1 MKDLVNKMS
10 RYCHNTSLGLL
21 FIRLAAGSVFF
32 MHGWSKIHNFAGVTG
47 MMQHLGVFAPG
58 FMGPF
63 VAWVEVIGGLML
75 ILGIV
80 TRVAAVALAIDML
93 FAILLT
99 GLGRGWGPH
108 ELELVLMAASLGI
121 ALTGSG
127 KYALY
132 KMECKNCLGMVC
144 DGKDCGQMAK

>member
-1 MKDLVNKMS
+1 MKMMVNRLS
-10 RYCHNTSLGLL
+10 RTFHNQSLGLL
-21 FIRLAAGSVFF
+21 LIRLAAGAVFF

-80 TRVAAVALAIDML
+80 TRVAAVALAIDMIA
-93 FAILLT
+93 AIFLT
-99 GLGRGWGPH
+99 GIGRGWGPH
-108 ELELVLMAASLGI
+108 ELEIVLLAASLGI

-127 KYALY
+127 KYAVY

-144 DGKDCGQMAK
+144 DGKDCGQLAK